1 MKKEMKRVFIKY
13 LGKNYA
19 LNTLKIP
26 ERGKI
31 IYDLIT
37 IIDLDTNKLA
47 FTTQKL
53 NTVTLDTHDSI
64 PELFTHL
71 IKNLPGELVTAIKN
85 GIMNEYNGGVS
96 GLV

>member
-1 MKKEMKRVFIKY
+1 MKRLLIKY

-19 LNTLKIP
+19 VNTLKIP

-37 IIDLDTNKLA
+37 IIDLETNKLA

-53 NTVTLDTHDSI
+53 ENVILDTRNSI
-64 PELFTHL
+64 PELLTHL
-71 IKNLPGELVTAIKN
+71 LKDLPGELVTAIKN
-85 GIMNEYNGGVS
+85 GILNEYYGEVS
-96 GLV
+96 DLV